1 MPLILLGLVAITA
14 SHPIGGNQPP
24 FLIGPSA
31 KAANASTNITAGKSI
46 YTTGFFDFGN
56 WLKLN

>member
-1 MPLILLGLVAITA
+1 MYLPLILLGLVAITA

-31 KAANASTNITAGKSI
+31 KAANASTNITAGK
-46 YTTGFFDFGN
+46 
-56 WLKLN
+56 